1 MVRNGDPNA
10 PLPPNNR
17 IAAATA
23 AAASICLAAPLAE
36 AKTSIIVTATK
47 IFGTIDPAK
56 IKDYTEYMAAANLYE
71 GLTIVDAKGKVMPL
85 LAEKWDISD
94 DSKKYTFHLVKN
106 AISAT
111 ASRCAPRTSCGRC
124 NA

>member
-1 MVRNGDPNA
+1 MR
-10 PLPPNNR
+10 LFRR
-17 IAAATA
+17 ITGLAAATA

-36 AKTSIIVTATK
+36 AKTSIIVTATQ

-94 DSKKYTFHLVKN
+94 DSKNTR
-106 AISAT
+106 S
-111 ASRCAPRTSCGRC
+111 TS
-124 NA
+124 

>member
-1 MVRNGDPNA
+1 METTMRLFRRVAGLA
-10 PLPPNNR
+10 
-17 IAAATA
+17 AAAT
-23 AAASICLAAPLAE
+23 ICLAAPLAA
-36 AKTSIIVTATK
+36 AKTSIIVTATQ

-71 GLTIVDAKGKVMPL
+71 GLTTVDAKGKVLPL

-106 AISAT
+106 ATFSDGKPVRAKDVVW
-111 ASRCAPRTSCGRC
+111 S
-124 NA
+124 